1 MKSLLAELDFNQWSY
16 TISAIRE
23 LSHNRD
29 EFSKATQS
37 LCWARTHKIREE
49 YPEYL
54 EVWHEVSSDM
64 KIEFHYKKRGGDGK
78 VETGVIERWG

>member
-1 MKSLLAELDFNQWSY
+1 MKTKLAELDFNQWSY
-16 TISAIRE
+16 TISAIRQ

-54 EVWHEVSSDM
+54 EVWHEVSSNM
-64 KIEFHYKKRGGDGK
+64 KIEFHYKKRGDGK

>member
-54 EVWHEVSSDM
+54 EVWNEITSDM
-64 KIEFHYKKRGGDGK
+64 KIEFHYKKRGDGK

>member
-1 MKSLLAELDFNQWSY
+1 MKTKLAELDFNQWSY
-16 TISAIRE
+16 TISAIRQ

-54 EVWHEVSSDM
+54 EVWHEISSDM
-64 KIEFHYKKRGGDGK
+64 KIEFCYKKRGDGK

>member
-37 LCWARTHKIREE
+37 LCWARTHK
-49 YPEYL
+49 P
-54 EVWHEVSSDM
+54 
-64 KIEFHYKKRGGDGK
+64 GAG
-78 VETGVIERWG
+78 TGVKKSKL

>member
-1 MKSLLAELDFNQWSY
+1 MKTLLAELDFNQWSY

-37 LCWARTHKIREE
+37 LRWARIHKIREKN
-49 YPEYL
+49 PEYL
-54 EVWHEVSSDM
+54 EVWCEVTSDM
-64 KIEFHYKKRGGDGK
+64 KIEFHYKKRGDGK
-78 VETGVIERWG
+78 VETGVIECWG

>member
-1 MKSLLAELDFNQWSY
+1 MKTLLAELDFNQWSY

-23 LSHNRD
+23 LSHSRD

-49 YPEYL
+49 NPEYL
-54 EVWHEVSSDM
+54 EVWCEVTSDM
-64 KIEFHYKKRGGDGK
+64 KVEFHYKKRGDGK

>member
-1 MKSLLAELDFNQWSY
+1 MKESLAELDFNQWSY

-54 EVWHEVSSDM
+54 EVWHEISSDI
-64 KIEFHYKKRGGDGK
+64 KIEFHYKKRGDGK

>member
-49 YPEYL
+49 YPEYF

-64 KIEFHYKKRGGDGK
+64 KIEFHYKKRGDGK

>member
-23 LSHNRD
+23 LSHNCD

-37 LCWARTHKIREE
+37 LCWARIHKIREE
-49 YPEYL
+49 YSEYL

-64 KIEFHYKKRGGDGK
+64 KIEFHYKKRGDGK